1 MFRTSD
7 TALAAFL
14 VTQGFP
20 LSAID
25 YSSPRYEFVF
35 DGNIDED
42 LIKEASQNYQT
53 SKALVDPA
61 TYNRILKTLLRTVRD
76 RGQWQ

>member
-14 VTQGFP
+14 VTQSFP
-20 LSAID
+20 LNAID
-25 YSSPRYEFVF
+25 YSSPRFEFVF

-61 TYNRILKTLLRTVRD
+61 TYNRILKTLLRAVRD